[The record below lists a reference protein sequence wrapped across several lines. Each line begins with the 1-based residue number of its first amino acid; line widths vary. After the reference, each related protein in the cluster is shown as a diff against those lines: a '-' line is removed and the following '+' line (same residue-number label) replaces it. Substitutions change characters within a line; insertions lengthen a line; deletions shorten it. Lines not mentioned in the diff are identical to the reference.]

1 MVHTVP
7 PPLLGAAPSIRL
19 NGEVVRKANVVG
31 ETRSQRDLDLHVH
44 RNNQVVDV
52 NRVFSTRDMCSA
64 SFWCQQKVAEAW
76 QNIGGPPP
84 GGNVIVP
91 PDVSVVVCGG
101 CWLPHECSMSHAH
114 MTASFCCCLRSNSS
128 SRPTIAC
135 SFHAPFG
142 LPFRFRIVAVRGDAW
157 IVNTSLTT

>member
-1 MVHTVP
+1 MVHAVP
-7 PPLLGAAPSIRL
+7 PPLLCAVPSSRL
-19 NGEVVRKANVVG
+19 NGEVVSKANVVG

-44 RNNQVVDV
+44 RNNHAVDV
-52 NRVFSTRDMCSA
+52 NRGFSTRDMLSA

-84 GGNVIVP
+84 GGNLIVP
-91 PDVSVVVCGG
+91 PTVGVVVRGG

-114 MTASFCCCLRSNSS
+114 NTTASFCWCLRSKSS
-128 SRPTIAC
+128 SRATIAC

-142 LPFRFRIVAVRGDAW
+142 SPVGFELFLSVVLLGLLIPA
-157 IVNTSLTT
+157 